1 MRGKEGFEKRRDLF
15 SREELEGL
23 PYVEA
28 ETSAR
33 GVLREEGK
41 LASIKSVYELSKE
54 ISEEE

>member
-1 MRGKEGFEKRRDLF
+1 MRGKEGFEKRKELF

-41 LASIKSVYELSKE
+41 LAGIKSVYELSKKM
-54 ISEEE
+54 EEED